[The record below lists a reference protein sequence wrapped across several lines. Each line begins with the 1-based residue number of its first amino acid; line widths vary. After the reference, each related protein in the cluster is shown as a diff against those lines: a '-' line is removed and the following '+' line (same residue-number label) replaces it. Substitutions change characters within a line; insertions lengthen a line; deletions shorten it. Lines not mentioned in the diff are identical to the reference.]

1 MKNKAHKNITKL
13 HKEKLGLDIPENFF
27 KSSKD
32 SILNAVSDKKQQTVF
47 TLKPIISYAV
57 AASIILLLGFGYWL
71 QKNGTPLNPDIEN
84 TEEISSLFL
93 NSEDFL
99 LSSLMIDDNNMDDF
113 MDDFIVNNIIVEAEL
128 EEQALENIFINS
140 IFIEDSIINTY
151 LEESLIENVVL

>member
-1 MKNKAHKNITKL
+1 MKNKAHKNITKR
-13 HKEKLGLDIPENFF
+13 HKEKLGLDIPEGFF
-27 KSSKD
+27 NTSKD
-32 SILNAVSDKKQQTVF
+32 SILNAVSENKKQTLF

-57 AASIILLLGFGYWL
+57 AASIILLLGLVYWL
-71 QKNGTPLNPDIEN
+71 QNNGSQLNSDKNN

-99 LSSLMIDDNNMDDF
+99 VSSLLIDDNNMDNF

-151 LEESLIENVVL
+151 LDESLIENVVL